1 MIAAWWL
8 PLRVARREAWRNK
21 RRSLLVAAM
30 IALPVA
36 GAVAADTLWRSAE
49 VTTQEQA
56 VRDMG
61 RYDARISAG
70 SGSAL
75 YQSPD
80 GADSAPVRAGDSGQ
94 VQRGPGGAADLAALL
109 PAGSHVAGPYVRYS
123 LQALVTL
130 GDGRTWAGIQECDPG
145 DPLQAGI
152 LTRHSGRAPSGD
164 DQVAI
169 SSALARHLGKGAGDS
184 IEVRVQSGDGSAPPS
199 APMTVHVTG
208 VYDST
213 SAPYDSTIFAPHA
226 VFSSVSTASTA
237 TTATTT
243 TASAATTGSQADSPF
258 YFVRVPGGVS
268 WDLVRQ
274 LNAHGFTAE
283 SKKVLADPP
292 PPSQVP
298 FYSLGLPMS
307 GPAGSNA
314 EDLFAMAVTGVT
326 IVLLE
331 VVLLAGPAFAVGARR
346 RRRDFGLLATAGA
359 DGGQLRRVVLAD
371 GVVLGLVGGCV
382 GLVAGVAGAAIGFPY
397 LDRATHQAPGG
408 FRLAPLE
415 LLAAF
420 AVGVVTGVIAAL
432 APAVS
437 TARQDVVVAL
447 TGRRGQSAPHW
458 KLPILGLVGTAI
470 GSALILWGAFAEG
483 HNSYPVTVGL
493 VVAELGVVACTPILV
508 TWSGK
513 FGRLLPLSGRLALRD
528 GARNRGRT
536 APAVAAV
543 LAAVAGASTIAMVIS
558 SDSAKARAEYSSELR
573 SGEAALSLNPQAGVD
588 PAQLGA
594 QIAGLLPT
602 RQYAVVQGVTY
613 RPGLENGYILA
624 PTLVSDGVVPGE
636 RLQASI
642 TDRHYER
649 GDAGCCTVGGP
660 ELLRTMLG
668 YQDPV
673 AENVLSRGGVVVFGR
688 PDASHAGPN
697 PTVVVGLGQVCV
709 ASEIENVGGIQAV
722 NGPMKCT
729 QPPNQLTL
737 PAAYVDA
744 PRQRTN
750 AVIAPAPL
758 DKLGVYYRPSA
769 LLFDD
774 ASMPTAAQEQKASDL
789 AAGDGITYPF
799 YVERG
804 YQDHTYL
811 GLLAL
816 AGVAGVVM
824 LGASAIATGLAIT
837 DAQADLETLAAIGAR
852 SRVRRKLA
860 ASQAAVTAGLG
871 ALLGAAF
878 GLLPAIGIIEVGARG
893 AYGAPRMGA
902 GDRVYLSVPWLFLA
916 LVIVALPLLAAGG
929 AAVLTR
935 SRIDM
940 RRRRLQG

>member
-1 MIAAWWL
+1 MIAAWQL
-8 PLRVARREAWRNK
+8 PLRIARREAWRNK

-61 RYDARISAG
+61 RYDARISAV

-80 GADSAPVRAGDSGQ
+80 GANSVPALASGKG
-94 VQRGPGGAADLAALL
+94 GPGSAADLAALL
-109 PAGSHVAGPYVRYS
+109 PAGSRVAGPYTRYS

-130 GDGRTWAGIQECDPG
+130 GDGRTWAGIQEGDPG

-152 LTRHSGRAPSGD
+152 LTRHSGSAPSGD

-208 VYDST
+208 VYDSVA
-213 SAPYDSTIFAPHA
+213 APYDSTIFAPHA
-226 VFSSVSTASTA
+226 VFSSVSAA
-237 TTATTT
+237 ITATTT
-243 TASAATTGSQADSPF
+243 SLTTTTSPTTTPSTANQSSSPS

-274 LNAHGFTAE
+274 LNEHGFTAE

-292 PPSQVP
+292 PPSQVL
-298 FYSLGLPMS
+298 FYSLGLPMA
-307 GPAGSNA
+307 GPSGSNA
-314 EDLFAMAVTGVT
+314 ADLFAMAVTGVT

-359 DGGQLRRVVLAD
+359 DGRQLRRVVLAD
-371 GVVLGLVGGCV
+371 GVVLGLVGGFV
-382 GLVAGVAGAAIGFPY
+382 GLALGLAGAAIGFPY

-420 AVGVVTGVIAAL
+420 AVGVVTGVIAAV

-458 KLPILGLVGTAI
+458 KLPILGLAGTAI

-483 HNSYPVTVGL
+483 HSSYPVTVGL

-508 TWSGK
+508 TWSGR

-543 LAAVAGASTIAMVIS
+543 LAAVAGASTVAMVIS

-588 PAQLGA
+588 PARLGA

-602 RQYAVVQGVTY
+602 RRYAVVQGVTD
-613 RPGLENGYILA
+613 RPGVDNGYILA
-624 PTLVSDGVVPGE
+624 PALVSDGLIPGARLGEPVP
-636 RLQASI
+636 
-642 TDRHYER
+642 DRHYER

-668 YQDPV
+668 YEDPV

-688 PDASHAGPN
+688 PDAAHSGPN
-697 PTVVVGLGQVCV
+697 PTVVVGLDQVCV
-709 ASEIENVGGIQAV
+709 ASRVDTVGGIPAI
-722 NGPMKCT
+722 NGPMNCT

-737 PAAYVDA
+737 PAAYVSA

-758 DKLGVYYRPSA
+758 DELGVYYRPSA

-774 ASMPTAAQEQKASDL
+774 ARMPTAAQEQKASDL
-789 AAGDGITYPF
+789 AAGDGISYPF

-824 LGASAIATGLAIT
+824 LGASAVATGLAIT

-852 SRVRRKLA
+852 ARVRRKLA

-893 AYGAPRMGA
+893 AYGAPRMGSSHQ
-902 GDRVYLSVPWLFLA
+902 VYLSVPWLFLA
-916 LVIVALPLLAAGG
+916 LVIVALPLLAAAG

-935 SRIDM
+935 SRIDL
-940 RRRRLQG
+940 RRRRLLG